1 MPKKIKGSFVK
12 GAWKDHPDRAP
23 GNKYFFPLNVQLL
36 FYTLCGGLNS
46 VVPYRLMC
54 LKAWFM
60 GSGAIRSVALLKE
73 VCHFEGGL

>member
-23 GNKYFFPLNVQLL
+23 GNKYLL
-36 FYTLCGGLNS
+36 PTKCTTAFSTLCGGLNS

-73 VCHFEGGL
+73 VHHFEGGL